1 MLPCRP
7 CVPFCLLHFRVQDS
21 QTPALPGCSNR
32 HLGTRHRR
40 GSGSGLAEVLGERL
54 LWSWPPGP
62 WVPLAGASSWLLGP
76 GSLHWKEQM
85 DCKIQVSVSQWPPC
99 DTPHFRPR
107 GAKAGANSGF
117 PQRTELFMLMR
128 GILELLLSTVWAS
141 PQPECPYPKQGSPQ
155 DFLLSMQT
163 RSGAGGGL
171 LDKPLSPL
179 CLRAWRCPLSGA
191 PVSPLRG
198 QATREPG
205 LGQAAKPLE
214 SQQGEW
220 WAGQGGFGQALRTP
234 YIARPTGAQSPAGE
248 VPHGSA
254 NCRGQ
259 EPPCQCLSLKVW
271 GDGVQVAFEGVGSLG
286 AQCRG
291 PGMLESPPPRR
302 RPAGRVG
309 GQLGGPQVTL
319 LGRGG
324 VGRGRH

>member
-1 MLPCRP
+1 
-7 CVPFCLLHFRVQDS
+7 
-21 QTPALPGCSNR
+21 
-32 HLGTRHRR
+32 
-40 GSGSGLAEVLGERL
+40 
-54 LWSWPPGP
+54 
-62 WVPLAGASSWLLGP
+62 
-76 GSLHWKEQM
+76 M